1 MNGLEKGLN
10 QENQVGRGQGH
21 TACLMP
27 TLFKRHTDTGL
38 SMLTMEMYTSTSES
52 SVAKGNDL
60 GRKSYHMI
68 RRVRNYKHQKKKK
81 IIRGRFSLCLFPLHL
96 SFSMRGTSKCLT
108 STRHLTSSLLVTWQA
123 IDWNI
128 NVRLGS
134 HLRAS
139 SFRFIP

>member
-1 MNGLEKGLN
+1 VNGLEKGLN

-81 IIRGRFSLCLFPLHL
+81 
-96 SFSMRGTSKCLT
+96 
-108 STRHLTSSLLVTWQA
+108 
-123 IDWNI
+123 
-128 NVRLGS
+128 
-134 HLRAS
+134 
-139 SFRFIP
+139 